1 MERGAG
7 ALTFEEIA
15 QVAGVTRGGIT
26 YHFPTKQR
34 LLKALVEQDLEQWK
48 RIEDENF
55 PKCCPDG
62 AAELVAFIR
71 AHTAEE
77 PERRRF
83 VTGMMSAVT
92 LDPPILDP
100 ARDFERQRL
109 ADVEWTDATLRQ
121 HVLRLAAMGLF
132 WANIFDCP
140 ELPPSVR
147 RRLVDTLEQL
157 AIEWTADAEPEST
170 TQTENQ

>member
-15 QVAGVTRGGIT
+15 QVSGVTRGGIT

-34 LLKALVEQDLEQWK
+34 LLKALLEQDLEQWK
-48 RIEDENF
+48 RIESEN
-55 PKCCPDG
+55 CPERCPAD

-100 ARDFERQRL
+100 VRDFERRRL
-109 ADVEWTDATLRQ
+109 ADVEWTDAALRQ
-121 HVLRLAAMGLF
+121 HVLRFAAMGLF
-132 WANIFDCP
+132 WADVFGCP
-140 ELPPSVR
+140 EMPASVR

-157 AIEWTADAEPEST
+157 ALEWTDVNETEFT
-170 TQTENQ
+170 KQEETQ

>member
-34 LLKALVEQDLEQWK
+34 LLKALVEQDLEQWQ
-48 RIEDENF
+48 RIEDENS
-55 PKCCPDG
+55 PQCCP
-62 AAELVAFIR
+62 AEATELVAFIR

-83 VTGMMSAVT
+83 VTGMMSAIT

-100 ARDFERQRL
+100 ARDFERRRI
-109 ADVEWTDATLRQ
+109 ADVDWTESALRQ

-132 WANIFDCP
+132 WADIFDCP
-140 ELPPSVR
+140 ELPASVR

-157 AIEWTADAEPEST
+157 AIEWTTDAEAEST
-170 TQTENQ
+170 NHKET

>member
-15 QVAGVTRGGIT
+15 QVSGVTRGGIT

-48 RIEDENF
+48 RIEDEN
-55 PKCCPDG
+55 CPQRCPAE

-100 ARDFERQRL
+100 ARDFERRRL
-109 ADVEWTDATLRQ
+109 EEVEWTDSALRQ

-132 WANIFDCP
+132 WADVFDCP
-140 ELPPSVR
+140 ELPADVR

-157 AIEWTADAEPEST
+157 ALEWTADDETESKT
-170 TQTENQ
+170 SEET

>member
-15 QVAGVTRGGIT
+15 QVSGVTRGGIT

-34 LLKALVEQDLEQWK
+34 LLKALVEQDLEQWQ

-55 PKCCPDG
+55 PKRCPAG
-62 AAELVAFIR
+62 AADLVAFIR

-83 VTGMMSAVT
+83 VTGMMSAIT

-100 ARDFERQRL
+100 ARDFERRRL
-109 ADVEWTDATLRQ
+109 ADVEWTDTALRQ

-132 WANIFDCP
+132 WADVFDCP
-140 ELPPSVR
+140 ELPASVR

-157 AIEWTADAEPEST
+157 ALEWTADSETESEPSEET
-170 TQTENQ
+170 